1 MSKLNNEEYVN
12 DMEND
17 VNSLMK
23 LIEVLDHPNL
33 NIKMVNKLTKKV
45 KKLSK
50 EIEKGAK
57 KLKNIFEDHSK
68 DLDSKK

>member
-12 DMEND
+12 NMEND

-33 NIKMVNKLTKKV
+33 DIKMVNKLTKKV

-50 EIEKGAK
+50 EIEKK
-57 KLKNIFEDHSK
+57 YNKN
-68 DLDSKK
+68 LDSKK

>member
-12 DMEND
+12 NMEND

-33 NIKMVNKLTKKV
+33 DIKMVNKLTKKV

-50 EIEKGAK
+50 EIEKK
-57 KLKNIFEDHSK
+57 YNKNLYINN
-68 DLDSKK
+68 

>member
-12 DMEND
+12 NMEND

-50 EIEKGAK
+50 EIEKK
-57 KLKNIFEDHSK
+57 YNKN
-68 DLDSKK
+68 LDSKK

>member
-50 EIEKGAK
+50 EIEKK
-57 KLKNIFEDHSK
+57 YNKN
-68 DLDSKK
+68 LDSKK

>member
-1 MSKLNNEEYVN
+1 MSKLNEKEYVDN
-12 DMEND
+12 MEND

-33 NIKMVNKLTKKV
+33 DIKMVNKLTKKV
-45 KKLSK
+45 KNLSK
-50 EIEKGAK
+50 EIEKK
-57 KLKNIFEDHSK
+57 YSK

>member
-12 DMEND
+12 NMENE

-33 NIKMVNKLTKKV
+33 DIKMVNKLTKKV

-50 EIEKGAK
+50 EIEKK
-57 KLKNIFEDHSK
+57 YNKN
-68 DLDSKK
+68 LDSKK